1 MSGGSQVA
9 LAVAGMASFIY
20 FLALS
25 HQPASDLKTMVK
37 TLATG
42 LLALAAVSLGADYW
56 LIAGLVACALGDY
69 FLSKD
74 TDRTMMLAMI
84 AFGGAH
90 IIFAILF
97 LGAGNGLAI
106 PAVGSGA
113 FWAMIGLLLLA
124 VLMFLALWPKAGAL
138 RLPVTLYI
146 PLITAMGLAALTMP
160 FEGRLQAAIIG
171 AGLFILSDVL
181 ISLQLFVLKPAQ
193 SAHEGLS
200 RTIWSTYWIGL
211 FMIFWTFAL

>member
-42 LLALAAVSLGADYW
+42 LLVLAAISLGADYW
-56 LIAGLVACALGDY
+56 LVGGLAACAVGDY

-74 TDRTMMLAMI
+74 TDRTMTLAMI

-90 IIFAILF
+90 IALGILF
-97 LGAGNGLAI
+97 LNNGTGIAM
-106 PAVGSGA
+106 PAMGSGA
-113 FWAMIGLLLLA
+113 FWAMIGLLVLA
-124 VLMFLALWPKAGAL
+124 VLMFLALWPKAGNL
-138 RLPVTLYI
+138 RLPITLYI
-146 PLITAMGLAALTMP
+146 PLITFMGLAALTLP
-160 FEGRLQAAIIG
+160 FEGRFQAAIIG
-171 AGLFILSDVL
+171 AGLFILSDTL

-193 SAHEGLS
+193 SVHEGLS
-200 RTIWSTYWIGL
+200 RTVWSSYWIGL
-211 FMIFWTFAL
+211 FLIFWAFAL